1 MKKAP
6 RNTGEGRRRNEQNF
20 TTEPDEPDHLHADRT
35 PDNDCD
41 HHYSI
46 DIKLMSIGKYA
57 TYI

>member
-1 MKKAP
+1 MDKY
-6 RNTGEGRRRNEQNF
+6 GEFIVNATRKRIQNGKETKYF
-20 TTEPDEPDHLHADRT
+20 HAYRT
-35 PDNDCD
+35 PRSNRD